1 MMRSLYSGISGI
13 KSLQSNMDV
22 IGNNISNVSTVGYKA
37 GRMTFQD
44 ALSQTLGGATRPGG
58 RGAGSGGTNPLQV
71 GLGTGVASVDSNF
84 GQGNLQK
91 TGLTTDLAIQGSAF
105 FVVGNGDDLFYTRNG
120 SFTLDA
126 EGHLVMPK
134 SGMILQGFNADDN
147 GDIPVTATQDD
158 ILIPYNTQAPAR
170 ATEQID
176 FARNLNADSMAKG
189 TISHSARF
197 LSRADGTV
205 PLTSLTDKSGNNLM
219 IQEGDNLVLSAR
231 DPSSPTATVTSTFQV
246 GTGTNLQTLRGAIEN
261 FLSTTANSPGT
272 QVTINPTTSQLEI
285 TPGSGPVSQFRIS
298 SARPTSDS
306 RVANAFSFPSNM
318 AAAPATPYRTNTLLR
333 PAVDTD
339 LVRNIYDQNGKALG
353 SDPVTLAPAGLENG
367 DNIKISGAVGG
378 IPRPA
383 IDVPYNANTTTMG
396 DLLTAVQNQLGLPA
410 TDGTALSNPTVS
422 LNAAGSTNNMPEGA
436 IVIRGL
442 PGADFSISDVSI
454 RAADTNN
461 LSPSPSSF
469 NSNMGMNEFQ
479 EARSAGEVSTSI
491 TTYDQKGFPH
501 NVAVTFTKSVT
512 PDEWYW
518 QAAVAGTEVIQGGGS
533 GRINFGTDGTVSNF
547 SFDDSSGVLSID
559 PRNGSDL
566 MQIALNPGG
575 PGRFSGLTQFNAANT
590 ASAVSQDGHT
600 MGALR
605 NISIGSDG
613 VIIGQFS
620 NGVTRSLAQVVVADF
635 TNPQGLSHESESV
648 YAQSAN
654 SGDPVFGRP
663 GGQSTSTIESGTLE
677 MSNVDLASQ
686 FTDMITTQRGY
697 QANARIITTSD
708 SMMQELVGLVR

>member
-58 RGAGSGGTNPLQV
+58 RGAGIGGTNPLQV

-84 GQGNLQK
+84 SQGNLQK

-105 FVVGNGDDLFYTRNG
+105 FVVGNGDDTYYTRNG

-126 EGHLVMPK
+126 SGHLVMPK

-176 FARNLNADSMAKG
+176 FARNLDADSMAKG
-189 TISHSARF
+189 SISHSARF
-197 LSRADGTV
+197 LSRANGAV
-205 PLTSLTDKSGNNLM
+205 PLTSLADSSGNNLM
-219 IQEGDNLVLSAR
+219 IQDTDQLVLSAR
-231 DPSSPTATVTSTFQV
+231 TGAGANVTSTLQV
-246 GTGTNLQTLRGAIEN
+246 SPTTSLDDLRVAIQS
-261 FLSTTANSPGT
+261 FLSTTAGAAGTTVDLVPGT
-272 QVTINPTTSQLEI
+272 SQMRINAGGNI
-285 TPGSGPVSQFRIS
+285 SQFRVTS
-298 SARPTSDS
+298 PRPTSDS
-306 RVANAFSFPSNM
+306 RVANAFSFPSNINGGTT
-318 AAAPATPYRTNTLLR
+318 ASTNTLLR
-333 PAVDTD
+333 PAVATD
-339 LVRNIYDQNGKALG
+339 LVRDIYNQNGKSLG
-353 SDPVTLAPAGLENG
+353 VDPFTGTASGLENG
-367 DNIKISGAVGG
+367 DNIQISGAVGG
-378 IPRPA
+378 VPRTA
-383 IDVPYNANTTTMG
+383 VSVQYLANSTTMG
-396 DLLTAVQNQLGLPA
+396 DLLNAVQNQLGLPA
-410 TDGTALSNPTVS
+410 TDGTALTNPTVS
-422 LNAAGSTNNMPEGA
+422 LNPTGSTNNMPEGA
-436 IVIRGL
+436 ILIRGL
-442 PGADFSISDVSI
+442 PGADFAVTDVSI

-461 LSPSPSSF
+461 LTPSPGSF
-469 NSNMGMNEFQ
+469 NSNMGMSEFQ

-491 TTYDQKGFPH
+491 TGYDQKGFPH
-501 NVAVTFTKSVT
+501 NIAVTFTKSVT

-547 SFDDSSGVLSID
+547 SFDDSSGTLTID

-566 MQIALNPGG
+566 MQITLNPGG
-575 PGRFSGLTQFNAANT
+575 PGKFAGLTQFNAANT

-605 NISIGSDG
+605 NISIGTDG
-613 VIIGQFS
+613 IITGQFS

-635 TNPQGLSHESESV
+635 TNAQGLSHESDSV

-677 MSNVDLASQ
+677 MSNVDLATQ